1 MRDRIREHQTQK
13 EVTCMAAGKKRKPQ
27 DDTYMYDNLVRLRQ
41 TRTDENTD
49 EHEIEGKSVSPQ
61 TRKNQRRAMKLGFG
75 YVTFLAG
82 AVAAALFVCFHYLGV
97 QADLDKQTRKIESL
111 RTEISSLKEKNTSE
125 YNYIANSVNLEEIR
139 ERAEELGMVYA
150 DSSQIVEYQSA
161 GNHEIRQYESIPED
175 GEASDK

>member
-1 MRDRIREHQTQK
+1 
-13 EVTCMAAGKKRKPQ
+13 MAAGKKRKPQ

-49 EHEIEGKSVSPQ
+49 EYEIEGKSVSPQ

-125 YNYIANSVNLEEIR
+125 L
-139 ERAEELGMVYA
+139 
-150 DSSQIVEYQSA
+150 
-161 GNHEIRQYESIPED
+161 
-175 GEASDK
+175 

>member
-1 MRDRIREHQTQK
+1 
-13 EVTCMAAGKKRKPQ
+13 MAAGKKRKQ
-27 DDTYMYDNLVRLRQ
+27 DDTYMYDNLVRVRQ
-41 TRTDENTD
+41 ARTDESTD
-49 EHEIEGKSVSPQ
+49 EYETEGKTVSPQ

-82 AVAAALFVCFHYLGV
+82 AVAAALFVCFHYLGI

-111 RTEISSLKEKNTSE
+111 RTEITSLKEKNTSE

-161 GNHEIRQYESIPED
+161 GTHEIRQYESIPED
-175 GEASDK
+175 GEASGK